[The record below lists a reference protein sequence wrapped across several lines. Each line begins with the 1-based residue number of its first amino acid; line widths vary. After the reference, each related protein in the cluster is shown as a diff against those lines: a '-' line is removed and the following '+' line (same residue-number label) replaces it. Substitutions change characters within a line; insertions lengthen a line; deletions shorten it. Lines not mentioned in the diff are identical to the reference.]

1 MTQSSDEIIQLLYKV
16 ISDKDK
22 TIDEL
27 QKTIEQLNSN
37 IANLT
42 ESIGEMKRKL
52 FGISSEKL
60 PKADR
65 PAEKELETGPAKTTE
80 VKAHTR
86 TSKPKSV
93 RKDLYESLSIK
104 RVDCPVPEEMRF
116 CPDCD
121 TPMVHM
127 GYSFVREELHIIPAK
142 VCRIQYYQEKLK
154 CPACEEEG
162 DTTILAARTPSALL
176 KHSPA
181 SPDMVAEV
189 MYQKVF
195 MDLPFYRQEKYWKEL
210 GVPLPRET
218 AANWFNTCA
227 LEYLD
232 PVYQLLHK
240 HLLEREVVH
249 ADEVPCQVLHEEGK
263 DASSKSY
270 IWVYLTGTDS
280 LPKIVLYD
288 YKPGRSG
295 AYPAEFL
302 KGFHGMLHCDGYQGY
317 NRVEDVTRLCCLAH
331 CRRKFFEA
339 LPAGSRRKQ
348 KLLDVHSSESIPD
361 QPEDIEGN
369 PDMLPAEK
377 GVAFCN
383 KLFFL
388 EQLYKELP
396 SEERKAKRLEKE
408 PDVWNRFWTWVEGL
422 EPSGGSKLEK
432 AVNYAR
438 NHKEM
443 LMNYLQ
449 DGRCEI
455 SNNAA
460 ERSVKSYVM
469 ARKNFLFHDQADG
482 AAATAVVFSLTET
495 AKANNLNVYQY
506 LYMLLLYMP
515 DYKEKP
521 AGIEQLLPWSD
532 FIKER
537 CSGVTDTETI
547 RPENRED
554 LPA

>member
-1 MTQSSDEIIQLLYKV
+1 MPQNSDEIIQILYKV

-22 TIDEL
+22 TIEDL
-27 QKTIEQLNSN
+27 QKTIEQLNTN

-42 ESIGEMKRKL
+42 ETIEEMKRKL
-52 FGISSEKL
+52 FGTSREKL
-60 PKADR
+60 PD
-65 PAEKELETGPAKTTE
+65 PATETPPVDGAETKITE
-80 VKAHTR
+80 VKGHTR
-86 TSKPKSV
+86 VSKPKSL
-93 RKDLYESLSIK
+93 RKDLYESLPIQ
-104 RVDCPVPEEMRF
+104 RVDCPVPEDRRI

-142 VCRIQYYQEKLK
+142 VYRIQYYQEKMK
-154 CPACEEEG
+154 CPVCEEEG
-162 DTTILAARTPSALL
+162 DTTIVAAKTPTALL

-181 SPDMVAEV
+181 SPDMVTEV
-189 MYQKVF
+189 MYQKVY
-195 MDLPFYRQEKYWKEL
+195 MDLPFYRQEKYWKQL

-227 LEYLD
+227 LEYLA
-232 PVYQLLHK
+232 PVYHALHV
-240 HLLEREVVH
+240 HMIGREILH

-263 DASSKSY
+263 DATSKSY
-270 IWVYLTGTDS
+270 IWVYLTGNDG
-280 LPKIVLYD
+280 LPKIILYD
-288 YKPGRSG
+288 YRPGRSG
-295 AYPAEFL
+295 EYPAEFL
-302 KGFHGMLHCDGYQGY
+302 KGFHGLLHCDGYQGY
-317 NRVEDVTRLCCLAH
+317 NRIEDVTRLCCLAH

-339 LPAGSRRKQ
+339 LPAERRKKV
-348 KLLDVHSSESIPD
+348 KLLDINSAGAIPE
-361 QPEDIEGN
+361 QPEDIAGSSH
-369 PDMLPAEK
+369 MLPAEK

-388 EQLYKELP
+388 ERLYKDL
-396 SEERKAKRLEKE
+396 SADERKARRLEKE
-408 PDVWNRFWTWVEGL
+408 PEVWNCFWSWIDTL
-422 EPSGGSKLEK
+422 KPTGGSKLEK
-432 AVNYAR
+432 AVNYAL
-438 NHKEM
+438 NHKEL
-443 LMNYLQ
+443 LMNYLL

-455 SNNAA
+455 SNNSA

-482 AAATAVVFSLTET
+482 ATATSIVFSLVET

-515 DYKEKP
+515 DYKDEP
-521 AGIEQLLPWSD
+521 AGIEQLMPWSD

-537 CSGVTDTETI
+537 CSGVIDTETI

-554 LPA
+554 LPV

>member
-1 MTQSSDEIIQLLYKV
+1 MHQSPDENIQLLYKV

-27 QKTIEQLNSN
+27 QKTIEQLNRN

-42 ESIGEMKRKL
+42 ETIEEMKRKL

-60 PKADR
+60 PKAD
-65 PAEKELETGPAKTTE
+65 AVQTGGLETEPPKTTE

-86 TSKPKSV
+86 TAKPKSV
-93 RKDLYESLSIK
+93 RKDLYESLPVK
-104 RVDCPVPEEMRF
+104 RVDCMVPEEERF

-121 TPMVHM
+121 TPMVHL

-142 VCRIQYYQEKLK
+142 VIRVQYYQEKLK
-154 CPACEEEG
+154 CLACEEEG
-162 DTTILAARTPSALL
+162 DTTIVAARTPTALL

-195 MDLPFYRQEKYWKEL
+195 MDLPFYRQGKYWKQL
-210 GVPLPRET
+210 GVPLLRET
-218 AANWFNTCA
+218 AANWFNSCA
-227 LEYLD
+227 LEYLE
-232 PVYQLLHK
+232 PVYQVLHK
-240 HLLEREVVH
+240 RLLEREVLH

-270 IWVYLTGTDS
+270 IWVYLTGTDG

-295 AYPAEFL
+295 SYPAEFL

-317 NRVEDVTRLCCLAH
+317 NRVEEVTRLCCLAH

-339 LPAGSRRKQ
+339 LPAERRRKL
-348 KLLDVHSSESIPD
+348 KLLDTHSSEPISE
-361 QPEDIEGN
+361 QPESIEDN
-369 PDMLPAEK
+369 PSMLPAEK

-383 KLFFL
+383 QLFFL
-388 EQLYKELP
+388 EQLYKDLP
-396 SEERKAKRLEKE
+396 SEERKCKRLEKE
-408 PDVWNRFWTWVEGL
+408 PEVWDRFWKWLDSL

-449 DGRCEI
+449 DGRCEV

-482 AAATAVVFSLTET
+482 AAATAIVFSIVET
-495 AKANNLNVYQY
+495 AKANDLNVYQY

-515 DYKEKP
+515 DYKDEP
-521 AGIEQLLPWSD
+521 AGIEQLLPWSN

-554 LPA
+554 LPV

>member
-1 MTQSSDEIIQLLYKV
+1 MH
-16 ISDKDK
+16 
-22 TIDEL
+22 
-27 QKTIEQLNSN
+27 
-37 IANLT
+37 
-42 ESIGEMKRKL
+42 KL
-52 FGISSEKL
+52 
-60 PKADR
+60 
-65 PAEKELETGPAKTTE
+65 
-80 VKAHTR
+80 
-86 TSKPKSV
+86 
-93 RKDLYESLSIK
+93 
-104 RVDCPVPEEMRF
+104 
-116 CPDCD
+116 
-121 TPMVHM
+121 
-127 GYSFVREELHIIPAK
+127 
-142 VCRIQYYQEKLK
+142 
-154 CPACEEEG
+154 
-162 DTTILAARTPSALL
+162 
-176 KHSPA
+176 
-181 SPDMVAEV
+181 
-189 MYQKVF
+189 
-195 MDLPFYRQEKYWKEL
+195 
-210 GVPLPRET
+210 
-218 AANWFNTCA
+218 
-227 LEYLD
+227 
-232 PVYQLLHK
+232 
-240 HLLEREVVH
+240 LLEREVEVIH

-270 IWVYLTGTDS
+270 IWVYLSGTDS
-280 LPKIVLYD
+280 LPKIILYD

-339 LPAGSRRKQ
+339 LPAERRRKM
-348 KLLDVHSSESIPD
+348 KLLDIHSVKSIPG
-361 QPEDIEGN
+361 QPERIEDN

-377 GVAFCN
+377 GLAFCN
-383 KLFFL
+383 KLFFM
-388 EQLYKELP
+388 EQRYKELP

-408 PDVWNRFWTWVEGL
+408 PAVWNRFWAWVEGL

-438 NHKEM
+438 NHKEI

-469 ARKNFLFHDQADG
+469 ARKNLLFHDQADG
-482 AAATAVVFSLTET
+482 AAATAIVFSLVET

-506 LYMLLLYMP
+506 LYMLLVYMP

-537 CSGVTDTETI
+537 CSGVIDTETI
-547 RPENRED
+547 RPEKRED
-554 LPA
+554 LPV